1 MKTIGDIL
9 GRYASCLVRIGE
21 RRLIALSRKSKR
33 GGQFHKPLVNHA
45 QRLNF
50 RRRTSLDSRF
60 VLPAD
65 SWISSVIQ
73 GTCQISR
80 DWQLPGAAH
89 DETAHNGDIVVALVN
104 QNDATLKRFYREGDN
119 IRQQPSNVTMKPIIV
134 PAASVEVQGRV
145 IGVLRKY

>member
-1 MKTIGDIL
+1 MVAVPIMCESELITYWRVRVLNPCGAPRQKPLVKTIGDFL
-9 GRYASCLVRIGE
+9 GRDASCLFRIGE
-21 RRLIALSRKSKR
+21 HCLIALSHKSKR
-33 GGQFHKPLVNHA
+33 RGLFHKSLVNHP

-50 RRRTSLDSRF
+50 RPRTSLDSRF

-89 DETAHNGDIVVALVN
+89 DETAHNGDTQTNTVS
-104 QNDATLKRFYREGDN
+104 
-119 IRQQPSNVTMKPIIV
+119 PS
-134 PAASVEVQGRV
+134 R
-145 IGVLRKY
+145 

>member
-1 MKTIGDIL
+1 MMCESELIKYWRLRVLNPCGAPRQKPLVKTIGDFL
-9 GRYASCLVRIGE
+9 GRYASCLLRIGE

-65 SWISSVIQ
+65 SWIASVIQ

-89 DETAHNGDIVVALVN
+89 DETAHNGDTQTNTVS
-104 QNDATLKRFYREGDN
+104 
-119 IRQQPSNVTMKPIIV
+119 PS
-134 PAASVEVQGRV
+134 R
-145 IGVLRKY
+145 